1 MTKLVANF
9 AKITDEMIYIIVF
22 LIVIIVACAVT
33 YKTAEV
39 HELHKMR
46 AAFENRR
53 HDLYNN
59 RTADDDDY
67 FRGEEKGL
75 KDAIDLVDE
84 IEEAEKARIF

>member
-1 MTKLVANF
+1 
-9 AKITDEMIYIIVF
+9 MIYLIVF
-22 LIVIIVACAVT
+22 LIVIIVACVIT

-59 RTADDDDY
+59 RTPGDTDY

-75 KDAIDLVDE
+75 KDAIDIV
-84 IEEAEKARIF
+84 EELEESEKLRLF